1 MPVADGPTHHPCSP
15 APDQSLGYQLT
26 ILKKWPGLVN
36 FILWVRYCHLKHSG
50 RLHENCLRYCLL
62 SGFTGP
68 SVRIG
73 HIIYYIYILNPYKA
87 ISESPQFRDERSNVQ
102 DRPGRM
108 GHSHIQVYPS
118 KSSKYPAN
126 PIMSGICRP
135 RLAEERKQW
144 RKDHPFVRTPL
155 QLLILCSYTQC
166 TNFVPCKRDTIGLLR
181 ETCQSS
187 GWIYESYGMGGWHS
201 RETACQCRF
210 LLGRLFCFRD

>member
-87 ISESPQFRDERSNVQ
+87 ISESPQFRDAWSN
-102 DRPGRM
+102 D
-108 GHSHIQVYPS
+108 SF
-118 KSSKYPAN
+118 K
-126 PIMSGICRP
+126 C
-135 RLAEERKQW
+135 
-144 RKDHPFVRTPL
+144 
-155 QLLILCSYTQC
+155 QC
-166 TNFVPCKRDTIGLLR
+166 QVPCIRIVWQSNYYWRNYMHNEVSVPSGTIDSVGPSLQSISCKPLPMVPIWDGGLQYPLV
-181 ETCQSS
+181 
-187 GWIYESYGMGGWHS
+187 IP
-201 RETACQCRF
+201 TA
-210 LLGRLFCFRD
+210 